1 MESYTTWSFVSGVF
15 HFASLFRA
23 SFILWCASARHSFLW
38 PIHAPCILSDH
49 PLMNIYLD
57 GFPHFSIMN
66 NAATTLHG
74 QLFVQTYI
82 FVSLVCVPRS
92 AIVGSYSKCMFNH
105 LRNCQTVSQSSC
117 AIYIPTSSVW
127 ELHRDKWNKTLIAS
141 KFFLQLSRICLPN
154 SPLRP

>member
-1 MESYTTWSFVSGVF
+1 
-15 HFASLFRA
+15 
-23 SFILWCASARHSFLW
+23 
-38 PIHAPCILSDH
+38 
-49 PLMNIYLD
+49 MNIYLD

-105 LRNCQTVSQSSC
+105 LRNCQTVSREAAPFHTAS
-117 AIYIPTSSVW
+117 SSVQG
-127 ELHRDKWNKTLIAS
+127 
-141 KFFLQLSRICLPN
+141 FQFLEVLPN
-154 SPLRP
+154 TGYLLSVFYIIATPLGVKWYLFMVLLTLKINGVEYLFMYLLAICVSSLRKCLLRILPIFKMGCLFIIEL